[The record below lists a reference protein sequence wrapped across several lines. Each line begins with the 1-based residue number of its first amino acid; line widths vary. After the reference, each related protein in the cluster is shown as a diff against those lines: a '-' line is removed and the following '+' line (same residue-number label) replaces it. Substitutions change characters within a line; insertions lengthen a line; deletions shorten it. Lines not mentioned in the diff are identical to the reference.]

1 MTPVADH
8 RLVERMQL
16 ASMAGGVFSV
26 AVGAAGLAG
35 WTFHSAILKSWL
47 PGQVTMRFNAA
58 VGLVALGLAVLGLS
72 GARER
77 EHGCIIRIFARICAS
92 VSLVVGLLTLL
103 ENLLGWNL
111 GIDQLLYMVNPAEEI
126 GGTRPGLLPTVT
138 SASLAFLGCSL
149 LILNW
154 RTRRGGWPAQWL
166 ASFAAAISSFAALD
180 FVLKQKVSHTH
191 VALPAAI
198 CFMALSL
205 AVIGSRADWAV
216 GGLLASSGMA
226 GKLLRRSVPIGLLA
240 LLVLGRILSTALLTE
255 VHFNWLQVV
264 SLGVLCCTILV
275 AFIVWMTLT
284 FERSQSEQ
292 GQRLAAIVECS
303 EDAIFSKDLNG
314 IITTWNKS
322 AERLYGYSEEEAV
335 GKHINLIVPREL
347 HEEARL
353 LLREVAQGKVAKR
366 HETVRVKKDGSR
378 IYISLV
384 LSPVRDGAGNI
395 IGASVIGHDITEAK
409 NAKAALEESEEK
421 LRLFIEH
428 APAALAMFDHDMRY
442 LEASSRWKTERGLE
456 GRDVRGLLHYEAFP
470 WAKRWQE
477 SHRRALSGEV
487 VRDENAMLQGADGT
501 ERWIR
506 WEIRPWHAKGEIGGI
521 IILTEDIT
529 VRKQAEEAAERY
541 TRELKRS
548 NEELEQFA
556 YIASHDLQE
565 PLRMVASYSEL
576 LAERYHGKLDANA
589 DKYIGYAV
597 DGAHRMQRLIRD
609 LLAYS
614 RVSSQARPLQ
624 ATDASA
630 VLNLVIATMKA
641 PIQSSGAEVICRSL
655 PNVMADEGQLAQ
667 VFQNLIGNALKF
679 HSDAPPRIEIGA
691 CGSGDV
697 WQFIVAD
704 NGIGIAK
711 ENAGRIFQ
719 MFQRLHTREE
729 YEGSGIGLAIAR
741 RIVERHGGRIW
752 FDSTPGQGTTFYFTL
767 PRVEKESPERAFS
780 RASGR
785 G

>member
-1 MTPVADH
+1 M
-8 RLVERMQL
+8 
-16 ASMAGGVFSV
+16 
-26 AVGAAGLAG
+26 
-35 WTFHSAILKSWL
+35 
-47 PGQVTMRFNAA
+47 
-58 VGLVALGLAVLGLS
+58 
-72 GARER
+72 
-77 EHGCIIRIFARICAS
+77 
-92 VSLVVGLLTLL
+92 
-103 ENLLGWNL
+103 
-111 GIDQLLYMVNPAEEI
+111 
-126 GGTRPGLLPTVT
+126 
-138 SASLAFLGCSL
+138 
-149 LILNW
+149 
-154 RTRRGGWPAQWL
+154 
-166 ASFAAAISSFAALD
+166 
-180 FVLKQKVSHTH
+180 LKQKVSHTH

-529 VRKQAEEAAERY
+529 VRKQAEEAAEQLHARTEALERRAGAVRVHRLARSARTSAHGGQLQRNCWPNATAGNSMP
-541 TRELKRS
+541 TRISTSGMRL
-548 NEELEQFA
+548 
-556 YIASHDLQE
+556 
-565 PLRMVASYSEL
+565 
-576 LAERYHGKLDANA
+576 
-589 DKYIGYAV
+589 